1 MIELFIEKK
10 LLQRTAICILL
21 ASLAACS
28 GSRSDDSSDTS
39 GNVDSS
45 TDDGGLTSGEV
56 DNGTDGDSTSPDE
69 VDTAT
74 DGDDVDSPAPDD
86 VVISP
91 PDDSTSGVLCDY
103 NDTTYNNQPS
113 LTYTSTSTW
122 TCTDSTREL
131 SANGIPD
138 HEVGT
143 FPNPNNPN
151 VISEQTVSASFTL
164 EPTETSTP
172 TELGGPR
179 GSAGYVLNGVKIDAS
194 TAGSCDDSGSSCSLI
209 DNSGNW
215 NIEALGQTS
224 FDFGTDQNNA
234 HVQPDGAYHYHGM
247 PEGFITKRGGN
258 SATMTLIGWAA
269 DGFPIYARYGYSVA
283 DDTSSEL
290 KAITGS
296 YQLVSSVSASRPST
310 TTYPMGTF
318 QQDWEYIA
326 GSGDL
331 DECNGRVGVTPEFP
345 NGIYHYYATD
355 TYPYFQRCVKG
366 EVTTSE
372 ELSPPPPSF

>member
-28 GSRSDDSSDTS
+28 GSSFDDSSDTS

-56 DNGTDGDSTSPDE
+56 DNGTDGDSASPDE

-74 DGDDVDSPAPDD
+74 DGDDVDSPASDD

-91 PDDSTSGVLCDY
+91 PDGSTSGVLCDY

-290 KAITGS
+290 KVITGS

-326 GSGDL
+326 GSGDR
-331 DECNGRVGVTPEFP
+331 DECSGRVGVTAEFP
-345 NGIYHYYATD
+345 NGSYHYYATD
-355 TYPYFQRCVKG
+355 TYAYFQRCVKG